1 MAETKLKLK
10 SKEDQI
16 FEVEVGT
23 ALQSQLIKSVVED
36 SGTEEE
42 IPLPNVRGPILEK
55 VIEYL
60 CHYKDSPAL
69 EIEKP
74 LKADAIDEALPPW
87 DAEFIK
93 LRPEIVLE
101 LLSASNY
108 LDIKPLI
115 DLCGAKI
122 ASMIDGKTP
131 DEIRS
136 IFGLENDLTPEEQEK
151 FQQEVKCLEIEDPVV

>member
-1 MAETKLKLK
+1 MADTKLKLK
-10 SKEDQI
+10 SREDQI
-16 FEVEVGT
+16 FEVEVGI

-60 CHYKDSPAL
+60 RHYKDSQPL
-69 EIEKP
+69 DIERP
-74 LKADAIDEALPPW
+74 LKADAFEESVPAW
-87 DAEFIK
+87 DSEFIK
-93 LRPEIVLE
+93 LRPDVVLE

-115 DLCGAKI
+115 DLCAAKI
-122 ASMIDGKTP
+122 ASMLDGKSP
-131 DEIRS
+131 EEIRNY
-136 IFGLENDLTPEEQEK
+136 FGLENDLTPEEQEK